1 MELGRIFLG
10 FGLLTVISGIYCM
23 IRILS
28 YLSSKG
34 VKINWFL
41 LRLKWFTYMSKYRE
55 LTVEETG
62 EVGPFHRGY
71 IISMLI
77 TLVLAITGALLLN
90 R

>member
-10 FGLLTVISGIYCM
+10 FGLLAAIFGIFYM
-23 IRILS
+23 IKILN

-34 VKINWFL
+34 MKINWFL
-41 LRLKWFTYMSKYRE
+41 LRLKWFTYMSRYRE

-77 TLVLAITGALLLN
+77 TLVLVITGALLLS